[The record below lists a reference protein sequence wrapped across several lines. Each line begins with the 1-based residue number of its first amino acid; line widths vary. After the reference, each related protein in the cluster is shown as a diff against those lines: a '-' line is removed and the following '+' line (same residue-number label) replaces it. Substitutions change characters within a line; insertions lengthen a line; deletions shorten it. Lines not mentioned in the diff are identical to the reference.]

1 MSAYETMSKSEL
13 AAKVVASAPRYL
25 ECKGYRILERLDASD
40 CVHVVAESPEG
51 VIVFAAVSAALGK
64 SPCADD
70 CFADM
75 QAARTWAA
83 EWLLANGRSN
93 QASGIRFDVLAFTV
107 GRNGRAMV
115 RHCLGVVLREAAA
128 V

>member
-83 EWLLANGRSN
+83 EWLLGNGRSN